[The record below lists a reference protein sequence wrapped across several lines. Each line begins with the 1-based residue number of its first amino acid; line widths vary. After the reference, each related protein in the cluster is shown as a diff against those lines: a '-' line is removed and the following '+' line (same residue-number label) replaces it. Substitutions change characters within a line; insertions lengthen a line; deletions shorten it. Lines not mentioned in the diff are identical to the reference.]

1 MGGFVD
7 SVVNTVSDAVSG
19 LTPQTG
25 GGGGGGGFFG
35 GFFDSI
41 GSAITGAAKDIGA
54 VVSGVEKA
62 GEKVVG
68 TVSNTVENIAK
79 NPLPVIETVG
89 LISAGVDPSTAGAL
103 VNAANGGSPKQIAAS
118 YVGSE
123 LANETVG
130 PGNNVTTAAERGAI
144 AGGTSAALTGKNIAQ
159 GALGGAGTAGISA
172 GLQAGYKAT
181 LPNETDY
188 SLTSP
193 TQAPGTGINA
203 AKAGNPFT
211 DQYSPTIYE
220 DGFGGVKANANTDAT
235 SYDIAAPG
243 DTTSGVQAN
252 VNTNATTAP
261 TLSGIDKTLAD
272 YVAKDIV
279 RQASGSSNATNPA
292 TPAVSAVTTGSA
304 GSQQSP
310 NAVTPDAADPGGL
323 GAKEGKIGGKYPW
336 GNPEGTTALKEEG
349 QVI

>member
-1 MGGFVD
+1 
-7 SVVNTVSDAVSG
+7 
-19 LTPQTG
+19 
-25 GGGGGGGFFG
+25 
-35 GFFDSI
+35 
-41 GSAITGAAKDIGA
+41 
-54 VVSGVEKA
+54 
-62 GEKVVG
+62 
-68 TVSNTVENIAK
+68 
-79 NPLPVIETVG
+79 
-89 LISAGVDPSTAGAL
+89 
-103 VNAANGGSPKQIAAS
+103 
-118 YVGSE
+118 

-130 PGNNVTTAAERGAI
+130 PGNNVTTAAERGAV

-159 GALGGAGTAGISA
+159 GAAAGAGTAGISA
-172 GLQAGYKAT
+172 GLQEGYKAT

-188 SLTSP
+188 SLTSS
-193 TQAPGTGINA
+193 TQVPGTGINA

-211 DQYSPTIYE
+211 DQYSPTTYE

-261 TLSGIDKTLAD
+261 TLSGIDKTLAN
-272 YVAKDIV
+272 YVAQDIV